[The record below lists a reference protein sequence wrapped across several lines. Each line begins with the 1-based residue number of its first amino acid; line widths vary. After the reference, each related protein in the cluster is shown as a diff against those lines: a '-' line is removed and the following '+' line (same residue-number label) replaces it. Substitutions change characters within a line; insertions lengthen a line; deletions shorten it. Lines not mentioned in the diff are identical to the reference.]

1 MKYSLS
7 EQDFFS
13 LTLVSQ
19 SLFAYT
25 NALDQKKDMDCVED
39 AHSAIIRL
47 FYERLQAVIDNLSKN

>member
-1 MKYSLS
+1 MNRI
-7 EQDFFS
+7 FFS